1 MHTHICIYIYVYM
14 RERETEELH
23 KGILSLTIQTS
34 IIGLAFNQ
42 GFQSFGCKGLG
53 PLNRNPKPQTV

>member
-1 MHTHICIYIYVYM
+1 M